1 MALWSEGIFP
11 AAFFDIST
19 VLLLL
24 LGYAC
29 LAGLGFFVGGIP
41 FFWLVARVCRRV
53 NGGPYAVGDRVTI
66 LTGRNAG
73 TRTTVYELTRGQAG
87 DLLPRVELGAEA
99 RGKYLDICDDFIL
112 LRAPNNNSAFHDTPS
127 ESNVA

>member
-1 MALWSEGIFP
+1 MALWNDGIFP

-29 LAGLGFFVGGIP
+29 LAGLGFFVGAMP

-53 NGGPYAVGDRVTI
+53 NGGPYIVGDHVTI
-66 LTGRNAG
+66 LTGPNAG
-73 TRTTVYELTRGQAG
+73 TTTKVYELTRGQAG
-87 DLLPRVELGAEA
+87 DLLPKVELGAEA
-99 RGKYLDICDDFIL
+99 REKHLDIYDDFTL
-112 LRAPNNNSAFHDTPS
+112 LRASSSNTAFHDAPS